1 MTFPEAI
8 DWLSTK
14 SVDDK
19 KLFNKLLLSNM
30 TVMNRA
36 IWNDHTTSDPTKIEC
51 LKWSNELAHRVWN
64 LIFEL
69 EEGIDNESEIKL
81 ADNIKFYQQQ
91 SSEFSGHLAATFKS
105 TLERFNKIK
114 GE

>member
-14 SVDDK
+14 TIEDK
-19 KLFNKLLLSNM
+19 ILFNKLLLSNM
-30 TVMNRA
+30 TIMNRA
-36 IWNDHTTSDPTKIEC
+36 IWDDHITSDVTKIEC

-69 EEGIDNESEIKL
+69 ETGIDNRSEIEL

-91 SSEFSGHLAATFKS
+91 SRELSGHLAATFKS

>member
-14 SVDDK
+14 TIDDK
-19 KLFNKLLLSNM
+19 VLFNKLLLSSM
-30 TVMNRA
+30 TIMNRA
-36 IWNDHTTSDPTKIEC
+36 IVNDHTTSDTTKIEC
-51 LKWSNELAHRVWN
+51 LKLSNELAHRVWN

-69 EEGIDNESEIKL
+69 ETGIDNKSEIEL
-81 ADNIKFYQQQ
+81 ADNINFYQQQ
-91 SSEFSGHLAATFKS
+91 SGELSGHLTATFKS